1 MFIDYLVHKQKQ
13 RTHEEEEQ
21 DHIINAHFF
30 ILFNFITRAQ
40 LAS

>member
-30 ILFNFITRAQ
+30 ILFIIITRG
-40 LAS
+40 LS